1 MILREMYRSIASGEF
16 SKTCNNNGIDLCASF
31 IEIKIEEDHHH
42 LFFAREGRLI
52 KNVDSCLMKQIE
64 DLVFSFYINHHE
76 DLLFCDKFCITVTG
90 KDGHVDVFC

>member
-16 SKTCNNNGIDLCASF
+16 SKTCNNNGIDLGASF
-31 IEIKIEEDHHH
+31 IEIKNEYTSDV
-42 LFFAREGRLI
+42 LFAREGRLI

-64 DLVFSFYINHHE
+64 DLVFSFYLNNQE
-76 DLLFCDKFCITVTG
+76 NLLFCDKFCITVTG